1 MAYETFIPT
10 VWNTSL
16 NRELTG
22 KHILAKHTHRDYEGD
37 VKQGGDSVRILNVG
51 KPTINSY
58 VIPANKAT
66 LHRNLPD
73 TEEIDNTTIT
83 MPIQRAEQYSY
94 GIGDIDKIQ
103 VLNSGKVMAAYQQET
118 AEGLAKKV
126 DMYLGQT
133 VFPTAPIFTNSF
145 ADATTK
151 IIKVTPGDSA
161 TTSGSEVQNILE
173 LLDDLVQHGREN
185 DISDE
190 EKLYVAMSPKLEK
203 LVRQRLISIS
213 TDNVVTIEGRK
224 YLQYYNLYIEWSNN
238 LKKVASAGQTPAY
251 EYLTARTSRAVAYI
265 HAHTHAEPFRPEK
278 GFFDAIKGFILYDAM
293 VIRPKEIFNVLVT
306 T

>member
-16 NRELTG
+16 NRELAG

-73 TEEIDNTTIT
+73 VEEIDNTTIT
-83 MPIQRAEQYSY
+83 MPVQRVEQYSY

-118 AEGLAKKV
+118 AEELAKKV
-126 DMYLGQT
+126 DIYLGQT
-133 VFPTAPIFTNSF
+133 VFPTGPIFTNSF

-151 IIKVTPGDSA
+151 IIKVTPGDSV

>member
-151 IIKVTPGDSA
+151 IIKVTPGDSVTA
-161 TTSGSEVQNILE
+161 SGNEVQNILE

-190 EKLYVAMSPKLEK
+190 EKLYVAMPPKLEK

>member
-151 IIKVTPGDSA
+151 IIKVTPGDSVTA
-161 TTSGSEVQNILE
+161 SGNEVQNILE

>member
-83 MPIQRAEQYSY
+83 MPIQRVEQYSY

-151 IIKVTPGDSA
+151 IIKVTPGDSVTA
-161 TTSGSEVQNILE
+161 SGNEVQNILE

-251 EYLTARTSRAVAYI
+251 EYLTARTTRAVAYI